1 MQRTRSL
8 SGRALRPEQ
17 LFGDRYGQ
25 RSDRS
30 PKSFGNADEPR
41 HRHFG
46 CVEKT
51 SAILLLKQNRLKG
64 CTASLSL
71 FALLHLWTLYPFAS
85 PPASLYLSITLPST
99 SLPSAFKRP
108 SIHTMLV
115 NFHAATPMELR
126 REAARLPDRNP
137 FARGACENM
146 WTNVKYRRH
155 LGSAN

>member
-41 HRHFG
+41 DRHFG

-85 PPASLYLSITLPST
+85 PPAPLPLYHFALYLVALC
-99 SLPSAFKRP
+99 LQ
-108 SIHTMLV
+108 
-115 NFHAATPMELR
+115 ATINSH
-126 REAARLPDRNP
+126 D
-137 FARGACENM
+137 ACEFPCGNPDGTASWSGQITGSQSVRKRSM
-146 WTNVKYRRH
+146 WKHVN
-155 LGSAN
+155 